1 MPSAASSPR
10 WMGSAPSTRSR
21 TASCR
26 PSRPHRQ
33 PDSGK
38 AFPRLLPV
46 NGRSLS
52 HLKGNTMAFGQP
64 RIEYKTNTQ
73 MRTMHEAGLVLSRA
87 LDAAVAAAVP
97 GVTTKHLD
105 DVFAAVLN
113 EAGAKSNFLGYHG
126 FPATI
131 CTSVNE
137 EVVHGIP
144 GSRVLRDGDIISIDG
159 GAIVDGW
166 HSDSART
173 VIVGTADPED
183 QRLSDVTEAAMWH
196 GIAGLAKGK
205 FVGDIGAAIDDYV
218 SSVPGKPLG
227 ILEDYVGHGIG
238 SEMHMAP
245 DVLNYRTS
253 HRGPKIRPGLCL
265 AIEPMLVRG
274 GIETAVLEDDW
285 TVVTTDGKRSCQW
298 EHSVA
303 VHEKGIWVLSAPDGG
318 AAKLAPLGV
327 VPVPIPN

>member
-1 MPSAASSPR
+1 
-10 WMGSAPSTRSR
+10 
-21 TASCR
+21 
-26 PSRPHRQ
+26 
-33 PDSGK
+33 
-38 AFPRLLPV
+38 
-46 NGRSLS
+46 
-52 HLKGNTMAFGQP
+52 MAFGQP
-64 RIEYKTNTQ
+64 RIEYKSNQQ
-73 MRTMHEAGLVLSRA
+73 MRKMHEAGLVLSRA
-87 LDAAVAAAVP
+87 LDAAVAAAKQ
-97 GVTTKHLD
+97 GVSTRELD
-105 DVFAAVLN
+105 AVFAAVLN
-113 EAGAKSNFLGYHG
+113 DAGAKSNFLGYHG

-144 GSRVLRDGDIISIDG
+144 GDRVLQDGDIISIDG

-183 QRLSDVTEAAMWH
+183 QRLSDVTEEAMWR
-196 GIAGLAKGK
+196 GIAALAKGK
-205 FVGDIGAAIDDYV
+205 FVGDIGNAIDDYV
-218 SSVPGKPLG
+218 SAVPGKPLG

-245 DVLNYRTS
+245 DVLNYRTG

-274 GIETAVLEDDW
+274 GIETATLEDDW
-285 TVVTTDGKRSCQW
+285 TVVTTDGQRSCQW

-318 AAKLAPLGV
+318 AERLAQFGV
-327 VPVPIPN
+327 TPVPIPA

>member
-1 MPSAASSPR
+1 
-10 WMGSAPSTRSR
+10 
-21 TASCR
+21 
-26 PSRPHRQ
+26 
-33 PDSGK
+33 
-38 AFPRLLPV
+38 
-46 NGRSLS
+46 
-52 HLKGNTMAFGQP
+52 MAFGQP
-64 RIEYKTNTQ
+64 RIEYKTNPQ
-73 MRTMHEAGLVLSRA
+73 MRSMHEAGLVLSRA
-87 LDAAVAAAVP
+87 LDAAVAAAAP
-97 GVTTKHLD
+97 GKTTKDLD
-105 DVFAAVLN
+105 AVFAAVLKD
-113 EAGAKSNFLGYHG
+113 AGATSNFLGYHG

-144 GSRVLRDGDIISIDG
+144 GDRVLQDGDILSIDG
-159 GAIVDGW
+159 GAILGGW

-196 GIAGLAKGK
+196 GIAALATGK
-205 FVGDIGAAIDDYV
+205 FIGDIGNAVDDYV
-218 SSVPGKPLG
+218 SSVPGKALG

-245 DVLNYRTS
+245 DVPNYRTN

-274 GIETAVLEDDW
+274 SIETAVLEDDW
-285 TVVTTDGKRSCQW
+285 TVVTTDGQRSCQW

-303 VHEKGIWVLSAPDGG
+303 VHDKGIWVLSAPDGG

-327 VPVPIPN
+327 VPVPIP

>member
-1 MPSAASSPR
+1 
-10 WMGSAPSTRSR
+10 
-21 TASCR
+21 
-26 PSRPHRQ
+26 
-33 PDSGK
+33 
-38 AFPRLLPV
+38 
-46 NGRSLS
+46 
-52 HLKGNTMAFGQP
+52 MAFGQT
-64 RIEYKTNTQ
+64 RIEYKTNAQ

-97 GVTTKHLD
+97 GVTTRDLD
-105 DVFAAVLN
+105 AVFGGVLK
-113 EAGAKSNFLGYHG
+113 EAGATSNFLGYHG

-144 GSRVLRDGDIISIDG
+144 GDRVLNDGDIISIDG

-183 QRLSDVTEAAMWH
+183 QRLSDVTEEAMWR
-196 GIAGLAKGK
+196 GIAALAKGK
-205 FVGDIGAAIDDYV
+205 FVGDIGNAVDDYV

-238 SEMHMAP
+238 SAMHMPP

-274 GIETAVLEDDW
+274 SIDTAVLEDDW
-285 TVVTTDGKRSCQW
+285 TVVTTDGARSCQW

-327 VPVPIPN
+327 VPVPIP